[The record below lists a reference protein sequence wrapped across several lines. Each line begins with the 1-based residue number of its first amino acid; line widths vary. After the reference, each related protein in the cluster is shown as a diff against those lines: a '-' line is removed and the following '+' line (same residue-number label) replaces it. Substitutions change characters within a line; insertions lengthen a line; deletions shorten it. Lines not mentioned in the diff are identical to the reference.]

1 MKYTKIVLVIAVL
14 ILGTLTYSFISK
26 GSSENV
32 GASSSTGQPT
42 NSIKIGAS
50 ISLTGVA
57 ADFGQMSKKAM
68 ELAVEEIN
76 AKGGVEGRKVELYI
90 EDDQTDPKS
99 AVSAYRKLVD
109 VQKTEA
115 VIGGIFDFTAQ
126 PIFPLAE
133 KDKVTFISPVNFVID
148 GSFEMNPYSFV
159 MYPGFDQV
167 VSELDSVIAS
177 KNIKTLG
184 MIRFESGFG
193 ESIQNTLKGIMG
205 KQNGQFVLETYKAIG
220 SSDFRTNILKLTDS
234 KLKDKKLDAVFLDML
249 DFDIVK
255 YLVDSKNLGFKKQ
268 IIGYTTLRDVLNNEK
283 VNKADLEGVIML
295 DWEIPSAEFSRAF
308 EAKYGEVPRRGA
320 NKSYDAVYVLA
331 EAIANVESKESIP
344 KYIVNGKFKTKNG
357 TFSFGANHAVTDTP
371 VKVFEVKSGQLVE
384 IKSN

>member
-1 MKYTKIVLVIAVL
+1 MKYTKIVLVIAFL
-14 ILGTLTYSFISK
+14 ILGTLTYSFILK

-32 GASSSTGQPT
+32 GASLPVGQSTNP
-42 NSIKIGAS
+42 IKIGAS

-76 AKGGVEGRKVELYI
+76 AKGGVDGRKVELYI

-109 VQKTEA
+109 TNSVEA

-159 MYPGFDQV
+159 MYPRFDQV
-167 VSELDSVIAS
+167 VRELDSVIAS

-184 MIRFESGFG
+184 MIRFESGFS
-193 ESIQNTLKGIMG
+193 ESIQNTLKGIM
-205 KQNGQFVLETYKAIG
+205 QNQNSQFVVETYKAIG
-220 SSDFRTNILKLTDS
+220 GSDFRTNILKLTDS
-234 KLKDKKLDAVFLDML
+234 ALKGNKLDAVFLDML

-255 YLVDSKNLGFKKQ
+255 YLGDSKNLGFKKQ
-268 IIGYTTLRDVLNNEK
+268 IIGYTTLRDVLKNDK
-283 VNKADLEGVIML
+283 VNKADLEGAIML

-308 EAKYGEVPRRGA
+308 EEKYGEVPRRGA
-320 NKSYDAVYVLA
+320 NKSYDAIYVLV
-331 EAIANVESKESIP
+331 EAIARSEGRENIP
-344 KYIVNGKFKTKNG
+344 EYIKGHTFKTKNG
-357 TFSFGANHAVTDTP
+357 AFSFGANHAVTDTP
-371 VKVFEVKSGQLVE
+371 VKVFEVKSGELVE

>member
-1 MKYTKIVLVIAVL
+1 MKYTKIVLVIAFL
-14 ILGTLTYSFISK
+14 ILGTLTYSFILK

-32 GASSSTGQPT
+32 GASLPVGQSTNP
-42 NSIKIGAS
+42 IKIGAS

-76 AKGGVEGRKVELYI
+76 AKGGVDGRKVELYI

-109 VQKTEA
+109 TNSVEA

-159 MYPGFDQV
+159 MYPRFDQV
-167 VSELDSVIAS
+167 VRELDSVIAS

-184 MIRFESGFG
+184 MIRFESGFS
-193 ESIQNTLKGIMG
+193 ESIQNTLKGIMQN
-205 KQNGQFVLETYKAIG
+205 QNGQFVVETYKAIG
-220 SSDFRTNILKLTDS
+220 GSDFRTNILKLTDS
-234 KLKDKKLDAVFLDML
+234 ALKGNKLDAVFLDML

-255 YLVDSKNLGFKKQ
+255 YLGDSKNLGFKKQ
-268 IIGYTTLRDVLNNEK
+268 IIGYTTLRDVLKNDK
-283 VNKADLEGVIML
+283 VNKADLEGAIML

-331 EAIANVESKESIP
+331 EAIAGAENKENIPNYIESRS
-344 KYIVNGKFKTKNG
+344 FKTKNG
-357 TFSFGANHAVTDTP
+357 TFRFGANHAVTDTP
-371 VKVFEVKSGQLVE
+371 VKVFEVKAGQLVE

>member
-1 MKYTKIVLVIAVL
+1 MKHIKIILILAVL
-14 ILGTLTYSFISK
+14 IFGALIYSTSK
-26 GSSENV
+26 DNSANLGSS
-32 GASSSTGQPT
+32 ARTGQSINP
-42 NSIKIGAS
+42 IKIGAS

-76 AKGGVEGRKVELYI
+76 AKVGVDGRKVELYI

-109 VQKTEA
+109 VNKVEA
-115 VIGGIFDFTAQ
+115 VVGGIFDFTAQ

-159 MYPGFDQV
+159 MYPRFDQV
-167 VSELDSVIAS
+167 VRELDSVIAS

-193 ESIQNTLKGIMG
+193 ESIQNTLKSIMQ
-205 KQNGQFVLETYKAIG
+205 KQNGQFVAETYKAIG
-220 SSDFRTNILKLTDS
+220 GSDFRTNILKLTDS
-234 KLKDKKLDAVFLDML
+234 ALKGNKLDAVFLDML

-255 YLVDSKNLGFKKQ
+255 YLGDSKNLGFKKQ
-268 IIGYTTLRDVLNNEK
+268 IIGYTTLRDVLKNDK
-283 VNKADLEGVIML
+283 VNKADLEGAIML
-295 DWEIPSAEFSRAF
+295 DWEIPSAEFSRTF

-331 EAIANVESKESIP
+331 EAIARSEGKENIP
-344 KYIVNGKFKTKNG
+344 KYIESNRFSTKG
-357 TFSFGANHAVTDTP
+357 GAFSFGQNRAVTDTS
-371 VKVFEVKSGQLVE
+371 VKVFQVKSGQLVE

>member
-1 MKYTKIVLVIAVL
+1 MKHTKIILILAVLVLGAL
-14 ILGTLTYSFISK
+14 IYSTTSK
-26 GSSENV
+26 DNSANLGSSAN
-32 GASSSTGQPT
+32 P
-42 NSIKIGAS
+42 IKIGAS

-184 MIRFESGFG
+184 MIRFESGFS
-193 ESIQNTLKGIMG
+193 ESIQNTLKGIMQ
-205 KQNGQFVLETYKAIG
+205 KQSGQFVVETYKAIG
-220 SSDFRTNILKLTDS
+220 GSDFRTNILKLTDS
-234 KLKDKKLDAVFLDML
+234 ALKDRKLDAVFLDML

-255 YLVDSKNLGFKKQ
+255 YLGDSKNLAFKKQ
-268 IIGYTTLRDVLNNEK
+268 IIGYTTLRDVLKNDK
-283 VNKADLEGVIML
+283 VNKADLEGSIML

-320 NKSYDAVYVLA
+320 NKSYDAIYVLA

-344 KYIVNGKFKTKNG
+344 KYIENGKFKTKNG
-357 TFSFGANHAVTDTP
+357 TFNFGENHAVTDTP
-371 VKVFEVKSGQLVE
+371 VKVFEVKGGELVE

>member
-14 ILGTLTYSFISK
+14 ILGTLTYSFLSK
-26 GSSENV
+26 GSSENI
-32 GASSSTGQPT
+32 GASLPVGQSTNP
-42 NSIKIGAS
+42 IKIGAAV
-50 ISLTGVA
+50 SLTGVA

-109 VQKTEA
+109 VNKAEA
-115 VIGGIFDFTAQ
+115 VVGGIFDFTAQ

-148 GSFEMNPYSFV
+148 GIFEMNPYSFV
-159 MYPGFDQV
+159 MYPRFDQV
-167 VSELDSVIAS
+167 VRELDSVITS
-177 KNIKTLG
+177 KNINTLG
-184 MIRFESGFG
+184 MIRFESGFS
-193 ESIQNTLKGIMG
+193 ESIENTLKSVM
-205 KQNGQFVLETYKAIG
+205 QNQKGQFVVETYKAIG
-220 SSDFRTNILKLTDS
+220 GSDFRTNILKLTDS
-234 KLKDKKLDAVFLDML
+234 ALKGNKLDAVFLDML

-255 YLVDSKNLGFKKQ
+255 YLGDSKNLGFKKQ
-268 IIGYTTLRDVLNNEK
+268 IIGYTTLRDVLKNDK
-283 VNKADLEGVIML
+283 VNKADLEGAIML
-295 DWEIPSAEFSRAF
+295 DWEIPSAAFSRSF

-331 EAIANVESKESIP
+331 EAIGRSEGRENIP
-344 KYIVNGKFKTKNG
+344 KYIESNRFSTKG
-357 TFSFGANHAVTDTP
+357 GVFSFGQDHAVTDTT
-371 VKVFEVKSGQLVE
+371 VKVFEVKRGELVE